1 MTKIYYILLI
11 STLISCSISNN
22 KEKETEEKVISS
34 EENSL
39 ASDLNKRK
47 EAFSAKASDYTK
59 KIYAEGIQSIV
70 NDNVVENALQVGDT
84 AINFTLKNALNKDIT
99 LYDKLK
105 DGPVILMWY
114 RGGWCPYCNLTLNHM
129 QASLPEFKQYNANLL
144 ALTPE
149 LPDST
154 LSTQDKNALKFDV
167 LSDIDNKVAGQYK
180 VVFNL
185 TSDVADAYEQN
196 FGLSKYN
203 GNSSAQLP
211 LAATYIIGTDKV
223 IKYAFLDADY
233 RNRAEPKE
241 IISVLKTL

>member
-1 MTKIYYILLI
+1 MTKLYYILLA

-22 KEKETEEKVISS
+22 NKKETKEKKTTTEVT
-34 EENSL
+34 SL
-39 ASDLNKRK
+39 ANDLNKRK
-47 EAFSAKASDYTK
+47 ETFSATASDYKK
-59 KIYAEGIQSIV
+59 KIYVEGIQSVV
-70 NDNVVENALQVGDT
+70 NDNIVENALQVGDT
-84 AINFTLKNALNKDIT
+84 AINFTLKNALQKDIS
-99 LYDKLK
+99 LYEKLK
-105 DGPVILMWY
+105 EGPVILMWY
-114 RGGWCPYCNLTLNHM
+114 RGGWCPYCNLTLHHM
-129 QASLPEFKQYNANLL
+129 QESLPEFKEYNANLL

-154 LSTQDKNALKFDV
+154 LSTQDKHNLKFDV
-167 LSDIDNKVAGQYK
+167 LSDIDNRVAHQYN
-180 VVFNL
+180 VVFKL
-185 TSDVADAYEQN
+185 TNEVAVAYEQGFN
-196 FGLSKYN
+196 LSKYN